1 MLYFTEL
8 ILRILYIFFSLSVT
22 CIILYLFKDEIYF
35 YLIYKESFNYSFYSL
50 DVERS
55 FILRSPWELI
65 NVEVCATFFLA
76 VIFII
81 PFFLFNTIFFLS
93 SGLSK
98 QEYLSVKKAIV
109 ETTVVFY
116 VSNIAFTFFFFPYLF
131 PLIENFVLLERIKSF
146 NIEYQPGIEFLLNFY
161 NETLFYFNF
170 FIFLFF
176 IFRKVFKKVV
186 FFRNL
191 KLFLIYIVIFLYF
204 FAYFSF
210 TVLTFYAILTYF
222 FFNYYVKY
230 EIIKKFVLEKTVFI
244 S

>member
-8 ILRILYIFFSLSVT
+8 ILRILYLFFSLSVT

-65 NVEVCATFFLA
+65 NVEICATFFLA

-81 PFFLFNTIFFLS
+81 PFFLFNIIFFLS

-98 QEYLSVKKAIV
+98 QEYLIAKKTIV
-109 ETTVVFY
+109 ETTTVFY
-116 VSNIAFTFFFFPYLF
+116 ISNIAFTFFFFPYLF

-170 FIFLFF
+170 FIFSFF
-176 IFRKVFKKVV
+176 IFRKVLKKAL

-191 KLFLIYIVIFLYF
+191 KLFLIYIVICLYF
-204 FAYFSF
+204 FADFSF

-222 FFNYYVKY
+222 FFNYYVKC
-230 EIIKKFVLEKTVFI
+230 EMIKKFVLEKTFL
-244 S
+244 